1 MIQAATRLTHKL
13 AWIISS
19 PIHKHVFEANKAI
32 QGYHQHKWQPF
43 HCYLF
48 ILMKIIPKDFFLLEN
63 TIVLEKR
70 EAAPFQG

>member
-1 MIQAATRLTHKL
+1 MIQAVTRPMNKL
-13 AWIISS
+13 AWLTSR
-19 PIHKHVFEANKAI
+19 PIHKHDLEANKAI